1 MYQSLPFLEL
11 ERSQNYKKVNSN
23 NKTILIL
30 ILHVYELKKIKTM
43 GAYVRPHQINL
54 KSSYH
59 EYAIE
64 NEK

>member
-30 ILHVYELKKIKTM
+30 ILYELKKIKTM

-64 NEK
+64 KNEK

>member
-11 ERSQNYKKVNSN
+11 ERSQNFKKVNSN

-30 ILHVYELKKIKTM
+30 ILYELKKIKTM
-43 GAYVRPHQINL
+43 GAYVRPHQI